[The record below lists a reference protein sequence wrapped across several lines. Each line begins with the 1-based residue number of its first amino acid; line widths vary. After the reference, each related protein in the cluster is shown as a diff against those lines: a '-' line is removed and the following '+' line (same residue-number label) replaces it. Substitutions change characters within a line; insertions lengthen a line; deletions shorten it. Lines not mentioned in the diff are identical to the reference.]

1 MIRWLRFY
9 VDVCLLKAGPQD
21 APSSTSIQYLTI
33 LAYWASGVVLT
44 SFNQTFLAAI
54 FIALVQTILVLF
66 FINLSLWIRKFPDR
80 ILQTVTAFT
89 GSGFIISLLALP
101 VIYMLSQSDVTS
113 NLIYS
118 LFWVSL
124 VIWETV
130 VVANIFR
137 QALEI
142 PLYASMGVAL
152 ILMYMS
158 FAITLRFLKLMSVTL
173 T

>member
-9 VDVCLLKAGPQD
+9 LDVCLLKASPQD

-33 LAYWASGVVLT
+33 LAYWAAGVVLT
-44 SFNQTFLAAI
+44 SLNQTFLAAI

-80 ILQTVTAFT
+80 IIQTVTAFT
-89 GSGFIISLLALP
+89 GSGFIISLVALP
-101 VIYMLSQSDVTS
+101 VIFMLSQADVTS
-113 NLIYS
+113 NVIYS
-118 LFWVSL
+118 LFWVTL

-137 QALEI
+137 HALEI